1 MIAGHL
7 QIKNDYYYMVLSYL
21 DANGKRKQPW
31 FPTGLPI
38 KNNKKR
44 AEKMLLELRQTYV
57 PPAEHK
63 SNGELSADML
73 FADFMELW
81 LGVVRNSIEKTTFS
95 SYTQMVKGKIAP
107 YFRKTG
113 IKLGELQAR
122 HIQSFYLYEL
132 KTVSASTVIHEH
144 ANIHKALKYAVKM
157 DLIPYNPADKV
168 ERPKKQKYI
177 ADYYRLEELEQL
189 FEATKDHPYSLLI
202 QITAFYGLRRSEA
215 LGLRWDAIDF
225 ERNTITIRHIV
236 TNAKI
241 DGKYEIV
248 REDRA
253 KTKSSL
259 RSLPLE
265 RPKKQKYIADYYRL
279 EELEQL
285 FEATKDHPY
294 SLLIQITA
302 FYGLRRSEAL
312 GLRWDAIDFERNTI
326 TIRHIVT
333 NAKIDGKYEIVRED
347 RAKTKSSLR
356 SLPLVDNIRE
366 KLLALKE
373 QQKENKR
380 ICGNCYNREYDG
392 YVFVD
397 VMGNIF
403 NPRNLSS
410 NFSKLL
416 ELKGL
421 RHIRFHDLRHS
432 CASLLLANDVPM
444 KQIQEWLGHSDIST
458 TANIYSH
465 LDYKSKLTSANV
477 MDNVLTLPE
486 TEAVGWQT

>member
-73 FADFMELW
+73 FADYMELW
-81 LGVVRNSIEKTTFS
+81 LEVVRNSIEITTFS
-95 SYTQMVKGKIAP
+95 SYTQMVKGKIVP

-113 IKLGELQAR
+113 VKLGELQAR

-225 ERNTITIRHIV
+225 EQGTISVKRTVTSTI
-236 TNAKI
+236 I
-241 DGKYEIV
+241 DGKYQEF
-248 REDRA
+248 EQQSA

-259 RSLPLE
+259 RTLPLIGSFRE
-265 RPKKQKYIADYYRL
+265 YFMQVKEAQELNKQ
-279 EELEQL
+279 
-285 FEATKDHPY
+285 
-294 SLLIQITA
+294 
-302 FYGLRRSEAL
+302 
-312 GLRWDAIDFERNTI
+312 
-326 TIRHIVT
+326 V
-333 NAKIDGKYEIVRED
+333 
-347 RAKTKSSLR
+347 
-356 SLPLVDNIRE
+356 
-366 KLLALKE
+366 
-373 QQKENKR
+373 
-380 ICGNCYNREYDG
+380 CGNCYNYEYDG
-392 YVFVD
+392 FVFVD
-397 VMGNIF
+397 ELGERIRVEYLTNAF
-403 NPRNLSS
+403 PK
-410 NFSKLL
+410 FL
-416 ELKGL
+416 ESHGL
-421 RHIRFHDLRHS
+421 RRMRFHDLRHS
-432 CASLLLANDVPM
+432 CASLLLANGVPL
-444 KQIQEWLGHSDIST
+444 KHIQEWLGHSDFTT
-458 TANIYSH
+458 TANIYAH
-465 LDYKSKLTSANV
+465 LDYKSKITSAQA
-477 MDNVLTLPE
+477 METGLALPE
-486 TEAVGWQT
+486 GGDFSSRWSSISAGENS

>member
-81 LGVVRNSIEKTTFS
+81 LEVVRNSIEKTTFS

-113 IKLGELQAR
+113 VKLGELQAR

-168 ERPKKQKYI
+168 
-177 ADYYRLEELEQL
+177 
-189 FEATKDHPYSLLI
+189 
-202 QITAFYGLRRSEA
+202 
-215 LGLRWDAIDF
+215 
-225 ERNTITIRHIV
+225 
-236 TNAKI
+236 
-241 DGKYEIV
+241 
-248 REDRA
+248 
-253 KTKSSL
+253 
-259 RSLPLE
+259 E

-421 RHIRFHDLRHS
+421 RHIRFHDLRHPYVKHTTKIFSLRLMDFQAQAYPDARRKTRGACQLHQGGQSRSPVRLLCNRKQLS
-432 CASLLLANDVPM
+432 CLPPQSKMSWILYAISMRLSGYTSTRSISSSASSVVSVSASKIALDASLRLSCRACSSCFCFACAN
-444 KQIQEWLGHSDIST
+444 
-458 TANIYSH
+458 TA
-465 LDYKSKLTSANV
+465 A
-477 MDNVLTLPE
+477 
-486 TEAVGWQT
+486 